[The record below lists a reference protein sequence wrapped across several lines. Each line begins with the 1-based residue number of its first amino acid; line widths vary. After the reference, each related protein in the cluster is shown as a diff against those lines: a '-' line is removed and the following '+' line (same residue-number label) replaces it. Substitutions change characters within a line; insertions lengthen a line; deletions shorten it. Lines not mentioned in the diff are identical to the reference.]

1 MILYRLR
8 CEGEHE
14 FEGWFPSSVSFEQQ
28 AERGLLSCPQCGA
41 HTITRA
47 LMAPAIRRGAGD
59 GAPMDATGDAAMGT
73 TGTTG
78 TGCVSTPPVTP
89 APARDTV
96 PVPDA
101 AMALL
106 QKMRDVIEQHCVNA
120 GPQFAAEALK
130 MHRGEKQATGIYGS
144 MTEDEREMLD
154 DEGVE
159 VLTIPWVRPA
169 DS

>member
-14 FEGWFPSSVSFEQQ
+14 FEGWFPNSASFERQ
-28 AERGLLSCPQCGA
+28 AEKGLLSCPYCGG
-41 HTITRA
+41 HDITRA
-47 LMAPAIRRGAGD
+47 LMAPAIRRGS
-59 GAPMDATGDAAMGT
+59 GDAPVMPD
-73 TGTTG
+73 
-78 TGCVSTPPVTP
+78 TPDAPP
-89 APARDTV
+89 AQLPDTV
-96 PVPDA
+96 ALPDA

-106 QKMRDVIEQHCVNA
+106 QKMRDVIEGHCVNA
-120 GPQFAAEALK
+120 GEQFAAEALK
-130 MHRGEKQATGIYGS
+130 MHRGEKEATAIYGS
-144 MTEDEREMLD
+144 VTEDEREMLD

>member
-14 FEGWFPSSVSFEQQ
+14 FDGWFPSSASFERQ
-28 AERGLLSCPQCGA
+28 AEKGLLSCPQCGN
-41 HTITRA
+41 HNVTRA
-47 LMAPAIRRGAGD
+47 LMAPAIRRGS
-59 GAPMDATGDAAMGT
+59 GDAGIPDAAEAAPADGS
-73 TGTTG
+73 GVPAG
-78 TGCVSTPPVTP
+78 AAAPGATP
-89 APARDTV
+89 ASEAL

-106 QKMRDVIEQHCVNA
+106 QKMRGVIEQHYVNA
-120 GPQFAAEALK
+120 GTQFATEALQ
-130 MHRGEKQATGIYGS
+130 MHRGEKEATGIYGS

>member
-14 FEGWFPSSVSFEQQ
+14 FEGWFPNSVSFERQ
-28 AERGLLSCPQCGA
+28 AERGLLSCPHCGG
-41 HTITRA
+41 HDITRA
-47 LMAPAIRRGAGD
+47 LMAPAIRRGGGD
-59 GAPMDATGDAAMGT
+59 DAPPATI
-73 TGTTG
+73 
-78 TGCVSTPPVTP
+78 
-89 APARDTV
+89 APTQAPDTV
-96 PVPDA
+96 ALPDA

-106 QKMRDVIEQHCVNA
+106 QKMRDVIEGHCVNA
-120 GPQFAAEALK
+120 GEQFAAEALK
-130 MHRGEKQATGIYGS
+130 MHRGEKEATGIYGS
-144 MTEDEREMLD
+144 VTEDEREMLD

>member
-14 FEGWFPSSVSFEQQ
+14 FEGWFPDSTSFERQ
-28 AERGLLSCPQCGA
+28 AELGLLSCPQCGGA
-41 HTITRA
+41 KVTRA
-47 LMAPAIRRGAGD
+47 LMAPAIRRTGR
-59 GAPMDATGDAAMGT
+59 DAT
-73 TGTTG
+73 
-78 TGCVSTPPVTP
+78 PVA
-89 APARDTV
+89 APAMAATPHGDDGSL
-96 PVPDA
+96 PDA

-106 QKMRDVIEQHCVNA
+106 QKIRGVIEEHCVNA
-120 GPQFAAEALK
+120 GERFAQEALK
-130 MHRGEKQATGIYGS
+130 MHRGETQPAGIYGT

-159 VLTIPWVRPA
+159 VLAIPWVRPA